1 MIIGEG
7 ETMRIA
13 MISDAHG
20 NLHGLDA
27 VLADLDGTGPY
38 DEVIYG
44 GDFAF
49 RGAFPAEV
57 IDRIRE
63 RGYRAVRG
71 NTDEFLVEMAR
82 NGNYPLSITDER
94 QRHTP
99 ALQVFDR
106 WALDRMT
113 TEQVD
118 YLADLPLRIDIAGP
132 DNARLTIAHATPWSA
147 HVTVLPDAPED
158 VARQMLTEPQSACT
172 AYGHIHHAYRR
183 SVGDGLLTSVG
194 SVGAP
199 MDGDWR
205 AAYVVLTNDGQGWD
219 VEFRRV
225 EYDIDAAQASLR
237 ASTLPDRDVI
247 AAALR
252 TAAR

>member
-1 MIIGEG
+1 
-7 ETMRIA
+7 MRIA

-27 VLADLDGTGPY
+27 VLADLDRNGPY

-49 RGAFPAEV
+49 RGAFPSEA

-63 RGYRAVRG
+63 RRYRAVRG
-71 NTDEFLVEMAR
+71 NTDELLVEMAR
-82 NGNYPLSITDER
+82 DGHYQLSITDDS

-99 ALQVFDR
+99 ELQRFDH
-106 WALDRMT
+106 WALERMT
-113 TEQVD
+113 SEQVD
-118 YLADLPLRIDIAGP
+118 YLADLPLRIDIPGP
-132 DNARLTIAHATPWSA
+132 GGERLTIAHATPWSA
-147 HVTVLPDAPED
+147 YVTVLPNAPEAD
-158 VARQMLTEPQSACT
+158 ARKMLVEPRAACT

-183 SVGDGLLTSVG
+183 EVGDGLLTSVG

-225 EYDIDAAQASLR
+225 PYDIEAAQASLR
-237 ASTLPDRDVI
+237 SSSIPEREAI
-247 AAALR
+247 AADLR
-252 TAAR
+252 SASR

>member
-1 MIIGEG
+1 
-7 ETMRIA
+7 MRIA

-20 NLHGLDA
+20 NRHGLDA
-27 VLADLDGTGPY
+27 VLADLDHNGPY

-57 IDRIRE
+57 IERIRE

-71 NTDEFLVEMAR
+71 NTDELLVEMAR
-82 NGNYPLSITDER
+82 GGNYQLSITDDS

-99 ALQVFDR
+99 ALQRFDR
-106 WALDRMT
+106 WALERMT
-113 TEQVD
+113 SDQVA

-147 HVTVLPDAPED
+147 YVTVLSDSPEEDA
-158 VARQMLTEPQSACT
+158 RRMLDEPNSACT

-183 SVGDGLLTSVG
+183 EVGNRLLTSVG
-194 SVGAP
+194 SIGAP

-205 AAYVVLTNDGQGWD
+205 AAYVVLKNDGNGWD

-225 EYDIDAAQASLR
+225 PYDIEAAQASLL
-237 ASTLPDRDVI
+237 ASTLPDREMI
-247 AAALR
+247 AAELR
-252 TAAR
+252 RATH

>member
-1 MIIGEG
+1 
-7 ETMRIA
+7 MRIA
-13 MISDAHG
+13 IISDAHG

-27 VLADLDGTGPY
+27 VLIDLDVNGPY

-49 RGAFPAEV
+49 RGAFPSET

-63 RGYRAVRG
+63 RSYRSVRG

-82 NGNYPLSITDER
+82 DGAYQLSITEES

-99 ALQVFDR
+99 ALQLFDR
-106 WALDRMT
+106 WALERMT
-113 TEQVD
+113 SDQVD
-118 YLADLPLRIDIAGP
+118 YLAELPLRIDIAGP

-147 HVTVLPDAPED
+147 HVTVLPDAPD
-158 VARQMLTEPQSACT
+158 DDARRMLDDPRADCT

-183 SVGDGLLTSVG
+183 EVGDGLLVSVG

-205 AAYVVLTNDGQGWD
+205 AAYVVLTNDGEGWD

-225 EYDIDAAQASLR
+225 PYDIKSAQASLL
-237 ASTLPDRDVI
+237 ASTLPERETI

-252 TAAR
+252 SASR

>member
-1 MIIGEG
+1 
-7 ETMRIA
+7 MRIA

-20 NLHGLDA
+20 NLQGLDA
-27 VLADLDGTGPY
+27 VLADLDQNGPY

-49 RGAFPAEV
+49 RGAFPSEV

-63 RGYRAVRG
+63 RNYRAVRG
-71 NTDEFLVEMAR
+71 NTDEFLVELAR
-82 NGNYPLSITDER
+82 DGNYQLSNTEES

-99 ALQVFDR
+99 AMQRFDR

-113 TEQVD
+113 SDQVD

-132 DNARLTIAHATPWSA
+132 DNARLTIAHAAPWSA
-147 HVTVLPDAPED
+147 HVTVSPDAPEED
-158 VARQMLTEPQSACT
+158 ARKMLDEPQAACT

-183 SVGDGLLTSVG
+183 DVGAGLLTSVG

-205 AAYVVLTNDGQGWD
+205 AAYVVLTNDGQGWN

-225 EYDIDAAQASLR
+225 PYDIEAAQASLL
-237 ASTLPDRDVI
+237 ASTLPERETI
-247 AAALR
+247 AAELR
-252 TAAR
+252 RASR

>member
-1 MIIGEG
+1 
-7 ETMRIA
+7 MRIA

-27 VLADLDGTGPY
+27 VLADLDRDGPY

-49 RGAFPAEV
+49 RGAHPAEV

-71 NTDEFLVEMAR
+71 NTDELLVEMAR
-82 NGNYPLSITDER
+82 EGDYQLSITEEN

-99 ALQVFDR
+99 AHQRFDR

-113 TEQVD
+113 TDQVE
-118 YLADLPLRIDIAGP
+118 YLADLPLRIDIAGA
-132 DNARLTIAHATPWSA
+132 DGGRLTIAHATPWSA
-147 HVTVLPDAPED
+147 YVTVFPDAPEAD
-158 VARQMLTEPQSACT
+158 ARRMLDEPKSACT
-172 AYGHIHHAYRR
+172 AYGHIHHGYRR
-183 SVGDGLLTSVG
+183 EIDGRLLLSVG

-205 AAYVVLTNDGQGWD
+205 AAYVVLTNDGHGWD

-225 EYDIDAAQASLR
+225 PYDIEAAQASVL
-237 ASTLPDRDVI
+237 ASTLPDRELI
-247 AAALR
+247 AAELR
-252 TAAR
+252 SASR

>member
-1 MIIGEG
+1 
-7 ETMRIA
+7 MRIA

-27 VLADLDGTGPY
+27 VLADLDQNGPY

-49 RGAFPAEV
+49 RGAFPSEV

-82 NGNYPLSITDER
+82 DGDYQLSNTDER

-99 ALQVFDR
+99 ALQLFDR

-113 TEQVD
+113 SDQVD
-118 YLADLPLRIDIAGP
+118 YLADLPLRIDIVGP
-132 DNARLTIAHATPWSA
+132 DSARLTIAHATPWSA
-147 HVTVLPDAPED
+147 HVTVLPEAPEAD
-158 VARQMLTEPQSACT
+158 ARRMLDEPRAACT
-172 AYGHIHHAYRR
+172 AYGHIHHQYRR
-183 SVGDGLLTSVG
+183 SVGNGLLTSVG

-205 AAYVVLTNDGQGWD
+205 AAYVVLTNEGQGWD

-225 EYDIDAAQASLR
+225 PYDIEAAQASLL
-237 ASTLPDRDVI
+237 ASTLPEREAI

-252 TAAR
+252 SATR

>member
-1 MIIGEG
+1 
-7 ETMRIA
+7 MRIA

-27 VLADLDGTGPY
+27 VLADLDQNGPY
-38 DEVIYG
+38 DEVVYG

-49 RGAFPAEV
+49 RGVYPAEV
-57 IDRIRE
+57 IERIRG

-71 NTDEFLVEMAR
+71 NTDELLVEMAR
-82 NGNYPLSITDER
+82 DGDYQLSITDES

-99 ALQVFDR
+99 ALQLFDR
-106 WALDRMT
+106 WALERMT
-113 TEQVD
+113 IDQVD

-147 HVTVLPDAPED
+147 YVTVLPDAPEEA
-158 VARQMLTEPQSACT
+158 ARKMLDEPNATCA

-183 SVGDGLLTSVG
+183 AIDDRLLTSVG

-225 EYDIDAAQASLR
+225 PYDIDAAEASLL
-237 ASTLPDRDVI
+237 ASTLPERETI
-247 AAALR
+247 ASELR
-252 TAAR
+252 RASR